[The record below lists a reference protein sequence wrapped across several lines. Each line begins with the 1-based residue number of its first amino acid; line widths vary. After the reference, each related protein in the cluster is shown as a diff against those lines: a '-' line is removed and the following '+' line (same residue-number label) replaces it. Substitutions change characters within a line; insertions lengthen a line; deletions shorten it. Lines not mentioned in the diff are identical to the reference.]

1 MLSMTGG
8 NKISCIFI
16 IFQLQ
21 TKMTK
26 HTANSSE
33 WCRLP
38 FTFVLI
44 DMIRL

>member
-1 MLSMTGG
+1 MLSMTGE
-8 NKISCIFI
+8 NKKSNIFFM
-16 IFQLQ
+16 FQLQ

-33 WCRLP
+33 CCRFP